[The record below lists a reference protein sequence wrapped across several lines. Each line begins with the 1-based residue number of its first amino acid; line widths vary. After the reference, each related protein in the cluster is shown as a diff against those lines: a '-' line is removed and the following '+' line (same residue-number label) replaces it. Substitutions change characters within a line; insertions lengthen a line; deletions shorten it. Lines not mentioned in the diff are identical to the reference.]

1 MSVTFVI
8 PDYDI
13 NNISKSKL
21 NIPSKLFNNEKSLL
35 DNCEE
40 KIFDNEKISKTT
52 RKNLKK
58 AFHSYNVFNGNNEI
72 DINKSLKDIITPNK
86 NIEITFI
93 IKGSLEELDGGSKIK
108 IKQKFTKKLLKYS
121 NPQKAQRMA
130 YKYLGKTAKLYP
142 GRNSEKKYSIF
153 DPKNEKC
160 VNFGQF
166 GYEDYTKHKDKKR
179 RKSYL
184 TRSRGMLGNWK
195 KNKYSANN
203 LSIHILW

>member
-35 DNCEE
+35 DNCVEQ
-40 KIFDNEKISKTT
+40 IFNNEKISEIT

-72 DINKSLKDIITPNK
+72 DINKSLNDIITSNK

-108 IKQKFTKKLLKYS
+108 QKFTKKLLKYS
-121 NPQKAQRMA
+121 NPRKAQQMA

-153 DPKNEKC
+153 DKKNEKW
-160 VNFGQF
+160 VNFGQI

>member
-72 DINKSLKDIITPNK
+72 DINKSLNDIITPNK

-108 IKQKFTKKLLKYS
+108 QIFTKKLLKYS
-121 NPQKAQRMA
+121 NPRKAQQMA

-153 DPKNEKC
+153 DKKNEKW
-160 VNFGQF
+160 VNFGQI

>member
-52 RKNLKK
+52 TKNLKK

-121 NPQKAQRMA
+121 NPRKAQQMA
-130 YKYLGKTAKLYP
+130 YKYLGRTAKLYP
-142 GRNSEKKYSIF
+142 GRNSDKKYSIF
-153 DPKNEKC
+153 DPKNEKW
-160 VNFGQF
+160 VNFGQI